1 MQNWRAAR
9 SRKDVPMS
17 TWKPAPEAA
26 AAAFT
31 NAIAGLEGVEP
42 RKMFGYSCAFA
53 NGHMLAGLHE
63 LGMII
68 RLPEGERGQFIQQ
81 FGARLFEPM
90 PGRVMREYVVAFQP
104 HCSQRPMSF
113 AHGST
118 NPCAMSIRCRQR
130 ANAAQAAVK
139 RPPAV

>member
-1 MQNWRAAR
+1 
-9 SRKDVPMS
+9 MS

-68 RLPEGERGQFIQQ
+68 RLPEDERAQFIQR
-81 FGARLFEPM
+81 FDAKLFEPM
-90 PGRVMREYVVAFQP
+90 PGRVMREYVVVPATLLGAIDELRTWLNKSLRYVNSLPPKIKRGPGKRQIA
-104 HCSQRPMSF
+104 SR
-113 AHGST
+113 GT
-118 NPCAMSIRCRQR
+118 SIKKRR
-130 ANAAQAAVK
+130 A
-139 RPPAV
+139 

>member
-1 MQNWRAAR
+1 M
-9 SRKDVPMS
+9 P

-26 AAAFT
+26 AAAFAH
-31 NAIAGLEGVEP
+31 AIAGLEGAEP

-90 PGRVMREYVVAFQP
+90 PGRVMREYVVVPATLLAATDELRAWLNKSLRYVNSLPPKSKRGPGKRQAT
-104 HCSQRPMSF
+104 SRGS
-113 AHGST
+113 ST
-118 NPCAMSIRCRQR
+118 N
-130 ANAAQAAVK
+130 K
-139 RPPAV
+139 RDA